1 MIKKHFLNTYK
12 KINQLNPNHT
22 SDAGHDTT
30 HDEPSANIYR
40 SKKDEKLIKDFHYA
54 KFQENLNKT
63 KKNNKLKELIEK
75 EDWNEEDVKALL
87 DSLN

>member
-1 MIKKHFLNTYK
+1 MIKKQFLNTYK
-12 KINQLNPNHT
+12 KINQLDPNNAKHARQG
-22 SDAGHDTT
+22 SVP
-30 HDEPSANIYR
+30 DEPSANIYR
-40 SKKDEKLIKDFHYA
+40 SKEDEKLIKDFHYA
-54 KFQENLNKT
+54 KFQENLSKT